1 MTKDLTLHGSYT
13 FSVVANGRKV
23 PPTEWPDASRR
34 SGTVGGATDSISVL
48 PQHPAAPQTTSS
60 GLGLNA
66 KEWGDHWRFVIS
78 LGDAG
83 SITIVEAGC
92 TAFLKRDDRGL
103 LVRGERSRTGMAAG
117 EDGGEVERVV
127 LLVLRGR

>member
-13 FSVVANGRKV
+13 FSVIANGRKV
-23 PPTEWPDASRR
+23 PPSIWPDASRR
-34 SGTVGGATDSISVL
+34 SGTVGGVTDSISVL
-48 PQHPAAPQTTSS
+48 PQHPATPQTPAV
-60 GLGLNA
+60 GLNA
-66 KEWGDHWRFVIS
+66 KEWGDHWRFGIS
-78 LGDAG
+78 LGEAG
-83 SITIVEAGC
+83 SITSVEASC
-92 TAFLKRDDRGL
+92 TAFLKRDERGL